1 MSQNSFKV
9 KKSMVLKPTS
19 RPSSPEE
26 GELYFDSLS
35 NEFFV
40 YSNSSWSTLGASD
53 SENYIGNGD
62 AEVDTAGWLT
72 YADAAQSRPVNGTG
86 GSANVTFTRSTT
98 TPLKGSGSFI
108 FTKDAANRQ
117 GQGVSYDFSIARS
130 DQAKILEISL
140 DYQVNSGT
148 FVAGTDSS
156 DSDLIVYMYDV
167 TNSKLIEP
175 LNFKLLSNSSSSPS
189 KFQGSFQSAAN
200 STSYRLILHVASTS
214 ASAYSLKIDNIAIQ
228 QQESLFI
235 NPITGWKE
243 YSLVIDATTTAPGLT
258 GTIVQNKAFYRQIG
272 DSLEI
277 MYSLHQSTAGTAG
290 SGTYLFPL
298 PTGFTIDTN
307 KIGTL
312 GVTGELPVVGSAQAT
327 DSTGYVLA
335 YNTTKLAIIT
345 LNSTN
350 NLTLVSDAYY
360 GAGGAVTYG
369 FKATVPVV
377 ELSNSVQIPNYKE
390 LQKIDARYSSN
401 SAQSFSTGS
410 FEIVNYEDK
419 DFDSLNAVTTGAA
432 WKFTAPVNGD
442 YAVSATLEFDAG
454 ANWASGESV
463 ILQVWKNG
471 AEYAS
476 LARNVQQ
483 TTHSLVVPIDGYTI
497 VPLNAGDYIDI
508 RAYQDSGAGAVLSA
522 NSSVNHVSIFR
533 LPVAILTGPNE
544 TIALKAYDT
553 AGTVITTTPT
563 AIPFAAVDFD
573 THNAFAS
580 GIFTAPISG
589 LYQVSSNL
597 FTTSSLSV
605 SDTLNIYVYKN
616 SSILQAL
623 NSKAGTGA
631 SNTTNCVG
639 VSTIVNLNAGDTLR
653 VSAGVDSG
661 TLTLGSTS
669 GFNQL
674 SINRI

>member
-26 GELYFDSLS
+26 GEVYYDSSS
-35 NEFFV
+35 NEFFI
-40 YSNSSWSTLGASD
+40 YSNAAWSSLSASD
-53 SENYIGNGD
+53 FSNYIGNGD
-62 AEVDTAGWLT
+62 AEVDTSGWAT

-86 GSANVTFTRSTT
+86 GTANVTFTRSTT
-98 TPLKGSGSFI
+98 TPLKGAGSFI

-130 DQAKILEISL
+130 DQAKILNISF
-140 DYQVNSGT
+140 DYQINSGT
-148 FVAGTDSS
+148 FVAGTDST

-167 TNSKLIEP
+167 TNSLLIEP
-175 LNFKLLSNSSSSPS
+175 LNFKLLSNSSTAPTE
-189 KFQGSFQSAAN
+189 FQGSFQSASN

-214 ASAYSLKIDNIAIQ
+214 ASAYSLKIDNVAIKPQ
-228 QQESLFI
+228 DSIFI

-243 YSLVIDATTTAPGLT
+243 YSLVVGATTTAPT
-258 GTIVQNKAFYRQIG
+258 FNGTIVENRAIYRQIG

-290 SGTYLFPL
+290 SGTYLFPI

-307 KIGTL
+307 KINL
-312 GVTGELPVVGSAQAT
+312 GLTTELPVLGPAQAT
-327 DSTGYVLA
+327 NSSGYVVA
-335 YNTTKLAIIT
+335 YNTTNLALLT

-350 NLTLVSDAYY
+350 NLTLVSDSYF
-360 GAGGAVTYG
+360 GAGGGVTYG

-377 ELSNSVQIPNYKE
+377 ELASSVQVPNYKE

-401 SAQSFSTGS
+401 TAQSFSTGS
-410 FEIVNYEDK
+410 FEIVDYEDK
-419 DFDSLNAVTTGAA
+419 NFDSLNAVTTGAA

-442 YAVSATLEFDAG
+442 YAVSAALEFDAG
-454 ANWASGESV
+454 ANWAAGESV

-476 LARNVQQ
+476 LGRNIQQ
-483 TTHSLVVPIDGYTI
+483 ATHTLAVPVNGSTI

-508 RAYQDSGAGAVLSA
+508 RVYQDSGASATISA
-522 NSSVNHVSIFR
+522 NSAVNYVSIFR
-533 LPVAILTGPNE
+533 LPVAIISGPSE
-544 TIALKAYDT
+544 LVALKTYDT
-553 AGTVITTTPT
+553 AGTTVTTTPT
-563 AIPFAAVDFD
+563 AIPFAAVELD

-580 GIFTAPISG
+580 GIFTAPIAG
-589 LYQVSSNL
+589 IYQISSNI
-597 FTTSSLSV
+597 FTTSTLSV
-605 SDTLNIYVYKN
+605 SDTLTMYVYKN
-616 SSILQAL
+616 GSILEAL

-639 VSTIVNLNAGDTLR
+639 VSTIVNLNSGDTLR
-653 VSAGVDSG
+653 VSVSVDSG
-661 TLTLGSTS
+661 TLTLASTS